1 MVGASVCAP
10 ACGVTC
16 CANVCHA
23 VRVPVHVPPQDV
35 HGRGDQGTGERG
47 HDKAQ
52 ARRRGRLGQGWY
64 DVAAGDGRSPGARR
78 RGPWCRGHQVRPLSV
93 SPAAPR
99 LARRASWYGAWG
111 RSCQR
116 QRVHRGA
123 YLLQHLPRPSET
135 SLAGARHADHN
146 GVPVSPPGAGPAGVC
161 LLFIYCVLRRMCDKT
176 CVQTRGIKELGNT
189 ERCESRPGPACPC
202 VPSAY

>member
-78 RGPWCRGHQVRPLSV
+78 RGPWCRGHQVRPLSF

-99 LARRASWYGAWG
+99 FGEASELVWG
-111 RSCQR
+111 L
-116 QRVHRGA
+116 GP
-123 YLLQHLPRPSET
+123 L
-135 SLAGARHADHN
+135 
-146 GVPVSPPGAGPAGVC
+146 VP
-161 LLFIYCVLRRMCDKT
+161 M
-176 CVQTRGIKELGNT
+176 
-189 ERCESRPGPACPC
+189 PACPSGSLPAATPAPYVGILSGWHAPRRHSLC
-202 VPSAY
+202 IKQ